1 MLIKDSF
8 SFDKVSCL
16 ALSTAVISF
25 TAVCLSPVCS
35 KVCSI
40 IDHVAIAVATALKAR
55 QTLSLACAELITL
68 PLVDVI
74 SSPAPA
80 PAPAS
85 APTTWAKT
93 NGVTR
98 VLLTKLTWPVVE

>member
-1 MLIKDSF
+1 M
-8 SFDKVSCL
+8 V
-16 ALSTAVISF
+16 TAVS
-25 TAVCLSPVCS
+25 LSPVWA

-40 IDHVAIAVATALKAR
+40 IDHVAIAAATALKAR

-74 SSPAPA
+74 SSPV

>member
-1 MLIKDSF
+1 M
-8 SFDKVSCL
+8 V
-16 ALSTAVISF
+16 TAVS
-25 TAVCLSPVCS
+25 LSPVCS

-40 IDHVAIAVATALKAR
+40 IDHVAIAAATALKAR

-80 PAPAS
+80 PAP
-85 APTTWAKT
+85 TTWAKT

>member
-1 MLIKDSF
+1 M
-8 SFDKVSCL
+8 V
-16 ALSTAVISF
+16 TAVS
-25 TAVCLSPVCS
+25 LSPVCS

-80 PAPAS
+80 PAS

>member
-1 MLIKDSF
+1 M
-8 SFDKVSCL
+8 V
-16 ALSTAVISF
+16 TAVS
-25 TAVCLSPVCS
+25 LSPVWS

-40 IDHVAIAVATALKAR
+40 IDHVAIAAATALKAR

-74 SSPAPA
+74 SSPAP
-80 PAPAS
+80 P
-85 APTTWAKT
+85 TWAKT